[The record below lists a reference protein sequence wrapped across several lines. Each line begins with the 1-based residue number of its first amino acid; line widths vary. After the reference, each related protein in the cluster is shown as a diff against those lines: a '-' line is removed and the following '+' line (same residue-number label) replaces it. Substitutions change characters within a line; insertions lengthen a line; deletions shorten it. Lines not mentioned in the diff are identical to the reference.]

1 MEPHIRARVDIH
13 EPLKSCVLKMSPG
26 QLKTAFAKFHKTF
39 NLSFAQEEAQNWMAS
54 VPMANWMASVP
65 MAYLY
70 VFSLHPI
77 RHHSC

>member
-13 EPLKSCVLKMSPG
+13 EPLKSRVLKMSPG
-26 QLKTAFAKFHKTF
+26 QLRTAFAKFHKTF
-39 NLSFAQEEAQNWMAS
+39 NLSFAQEEAHAQNWMAS

-70 VFSLHPI
+70 VFASYDMYL
-77 RHHSC
+77 R